1 MTKQLKFVGIS
12 ATLVCLGLSVAFIA
26 PGRANSVKTSQR
38 VTTESILN
46 TRDLDGLNSLKADQ
60 QVTTSL
66 QNKSEA
72 KPVRRR
78 LALDGDLDSRGQLQ
92 EIVEERINAL
102 SPLKQ
107 RTFLQKHFPVIL
119 SQKPKTGL
127 KKIYKSSNGVIL
139 KKEYRNGQVK
149 YFDKSG
155 SYLKQKNTDGSWE
168 FKTGYSTEKDWHLG
182 II

>member
-12 ATLVCLGLSVAFIA
+12 STLVCLGLSVAFIA
-26 PGRANSVKTSQR
+26 PGRANSVKTSLIGK
-38 VTTESILN
+38 TESILN
-46 TRDLDGLNSLKADQ
+46 
-60 QVTTSL
+60 
-66 QNKSEA
+66 KSET

-78 LALDGDLDSRGQLQ
+78 LALDEDLDSRGRLQ

-102 SPLKQ
+102 SPLKK
-107 RTFLQKHFPVIL
+107 RNLLQKNFPVIL
-119 SQKPKTGL
+119 SQKPKTGI
-127 KKIYKSSNGVIL
+127 KKIYKSASGVIL

-149 YFDKSG
+149 YFDKNG